1 VALICHC
8 ENVSDRSIG
17 LAIHAGADSIDAITD
32 ACNAGGRCGGCHATL
47 DTMLALLG
55 STGPAA
61 EVAA

>member
-8 ENVSDRSIG
+8 ENVNDRVIG
-17 LAIHAGADSIDAITD
+17 HAIHAGANCIDAITE
-32 ACNAGGRCGGCHATL
+32 ACSAGGRCGGCHATL

-61 EVAA
+61 DVAA